1 MTAFHLSLP
10 VRELAPA
17 LAFYVDVLGCEPGRA
32 GSDWADVNFHGHQLS
47 LHAHP
52 AGAADDRRCEVDG
65 TAVPLRHFGL
75 VLDPDTWR
83 DLAERLAEAGVAFL
97 LTPRSRFVGE
107 IGEQHT
113 MFVADPSGNA
123 IEFKAFPRGVW
134 T

>member
-1 MTAFHLSLP
+1 MASFHLSLP
-10 VRELAPA
+10 VRDLRSA

-32 GSDWADVNFHGHQLS
+32 GGDWVDVNFHGHQLS
-47 LHAHP
+47 LHLDP
-52 AGAADDRRCEVDG
+52 AGAADERRCEVDG
-65 TAVPLRHFGL
+65 SAVPLRHFGL
-75 VLDPDTWR
+75 VLEPDAWH
-83 DLAERLAEAGVAFL
+83 DLAERLARAGVPFL

-123 IEFKAFPRGVW
+123 IEFKAFPGGVW